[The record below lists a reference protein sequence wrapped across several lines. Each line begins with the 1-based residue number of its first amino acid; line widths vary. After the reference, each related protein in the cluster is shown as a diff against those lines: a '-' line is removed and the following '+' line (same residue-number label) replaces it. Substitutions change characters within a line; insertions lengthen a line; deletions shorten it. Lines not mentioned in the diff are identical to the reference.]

1 MAFRDGKPL
10 LSFSIQGGDLQDQNL
25 LQLFLNVVEFD
36 MNVQQAAEA
45 HNIHSY
51 QMQASFGAHEA
62 EPGRLQLTDQVPP
75 YVRARLEAMGYD
87 VNVVERTYN
96 PSMGIYFDNEQGVM
110 HGGASDY
117 GDDYGIA
124 W

>member
-1 MAFRDGKPL
+1 MASPFF
-10 LSFSIQGGDLQDQNL
+10 SFSIQGGDLQDQNL
-25 LQLFLNVVEFD
+25 LQFFLNLVEFD

-45 HNIHSY
+45 HNFSSY

-62 EPGRLQLTDQVPP
+62 EPGRIALTDQVPP
-75 YVRARLEAMGYD
+75 FIRAQLEDMGYQ
-87 VNVVERTYN
+87 VEVVERTYN
-96 PSMGIYFDNEQGVM
+96 PSMGIYFDTEQGVM